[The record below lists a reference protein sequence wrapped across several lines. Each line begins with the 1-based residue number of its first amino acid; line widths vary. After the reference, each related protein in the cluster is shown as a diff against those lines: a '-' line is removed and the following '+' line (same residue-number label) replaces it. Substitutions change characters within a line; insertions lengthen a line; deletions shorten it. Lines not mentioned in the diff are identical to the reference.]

1 MQLGLKR
8 ILPMTEYTGMIQNYL
23 NSLEEQAKTNTL

>member
-8 ILPMTEYTGMIQNYL
+8 TEYTGMIQNYL